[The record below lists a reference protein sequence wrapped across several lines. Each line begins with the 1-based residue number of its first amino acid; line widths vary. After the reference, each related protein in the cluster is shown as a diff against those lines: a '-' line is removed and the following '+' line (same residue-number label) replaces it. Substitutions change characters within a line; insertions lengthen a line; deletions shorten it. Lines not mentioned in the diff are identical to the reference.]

1 MNQAKT
7 TRLRNTI
14 LAGAAILFIVA
25 GGANAQQKL
34 GDFVAEGGFDWLIG
48 KWQATTDEGD
58 KVELVYEWGL
68 EKYMANIR
76 FKTPDF
82 EYRGMIFYKPTEDKI
97 VQVGV
102 DNQGGN
108 GKGTWEAQGNKAVL
122 KHEHTGADRQSS
134 KMGFAHSKVDANA
147 MKWEIYEVYSSGELA
162 DYPNF
167 TVDFKRQKEE
177 APKKEGGKS
186 EQKKEKDS

>member
-1 MNQAKT
+1 MNQVKT
-7 TRLRNTI
+7 TRQRKTI
-14 LAGAAILFIVA
+14 LAGAAVLFILV

-68 EKYMANIR
+68 EKYMATVH
-76 FKTPDF
+76 FKMPDF

-97 VQVGV
+97 FQVGV

-134 KMGFAHSKVDANA
+134 KMGIAHSKVDANA
-147 MKWEIYEVYSSGELA
+147 MKWDIYEVYSSGELA

-167 TVDFKRQKEE
+167 TVDFKRQKEK
-177 APKKEGGKS
+177 APKKEGDKS